1 MQAVKLSGLQRN
13 CAEAGQGSYRR
24 ATGLRMDGPAVYLQ
38 PPGRRHRGQVMQLAV
53 YVNFRGSCEEAFR
66 FYREHLGAELEGE
79 IRRHGEVPN
88 PNIPADWADKVLHA
102 RMRLG
107 STILMG
113 ADVPAAEPMRSS
125 YLTIFADAEA
135 EAERVYR
142 ELAGGGEVFMELQQ
156 TPFANRF
163 AMLRDRFG
171 ANWMLLHQP

>member
-1 MQAVKLSGLQRN
+1 MMK
-13 CAEAGQGSYRR
+13 
-24 ATGLRMDGPAVYLQ
+24 
-38 PPGRRHRGQVMQLAV
+38 LAV
-53 YVNFRGSCEEAFR
+53 YVNYPGSCEEAFN
-66 FYREHLGAELEGE
+66 FYRDHLGATLEGE
-79 IRRHGEVPN
+79 IRRHGEMPN
-88 PNIPADWADKVLHA
+88 PNIPGDWGDKVLHA

-113 ADVPAAEPMRSS
+113 ADVPSAQAMRSS

-135 EAERVYR
+135 EAESIYSA
-142 ELAGGGEVFMELQQ
+142 LAEGGEVFMELQM